1 MTVADS
7 YKGEIASNAVVVT
20 FNAVAVTFNAVV
32 VTFNAVV
39 ITLNAVAVTLNVS
52 VTTHYVSV
60 PEGHAVSRDS
70 EQKKHLAKRRIIYP
84 DNCQPTTKY

>member
-1 MTVADS
+1 MTVGLFCMTVADS

-20 FNAVAVTFNAVV
+20 FNAVAVT
-32 VTFNAVV
+32 
-39 ITLNAVAVTLNVS
+39 LNVS

-60 PEGHAVSRDS
+60 PEEHAVSRDS
-70 EQKKHLAKRRIIYP
+70 EQKKLLAKHRIIYP

>member
-20 FNAVAVTFNAVV
+20 FNAVAVT
-32 VTFNAVV
+32 
-39 ITLNAVAVTLNVS
+39 LNVGGVTLNVG

-60 PEGHAVSRDS
+60 PEEHAVSRDS
-70 EQKKHLAKRRIIYP
+70 EQKKLLAKHRIIYP

>member
-7 YKGEIASNAVVVT
+7 YKGEIASNAV
-20 FNAVAVTFNAVV
+20 AVTF
-32 VTFNAVV
+32 
-39 ITLNAVAVTLNVS
+39 NAVAVTLNVS

-60 PEGHAVSRDS
+60 PEEHALSRDS